1 MTFKTIAVHLNSE
14 SRAASLSAAA
24 VDLARRFDAHL
35 IGVHVSPSLSYVPPV
50 PGASGLLQ
58 EIKKTEKGVCERIR
72 AAFESAT
79 ADMRALAEIR
89 FIDPPGRMTPAEVVL
104 PQVRAADLIIAAQT
118 DPKWE
123 ATSALDLPERL
134 AIEAGRPVL
143 MIPSAGAPA
152 GFGQSILIAW
162 NGKREAAR
170 AVFDALPLLQAARS
184 VVILRLEQ
192 LKGRGGSTELPDVEI
207 GATLARHGVKL
218 TLDSAAAAE
227 HDVGREIIAR
237 AKAAGADLAVMG
249 AYGHSR
255 FREFVFGGATQH
267 VARHMHVPTLF
278 SH

>member
-1 MTFKTIAVHLNSE
+1 MTYKTIAVHLNNE
-14 SRAASLSAAA
+14 NRVAKLLAAA
-24 VDLARRFDAHL
+24 VGLARRYEAHL

-58 EIKKTEKGVCERIR
+58 EIKRNEKAVCERIK

-79 ADMRALAEIR
+79 ADMRALAEMR

-104 PQVRAADLIIAAQT
+104 PQMRTADLVVAAQT
-118 DPKWE
+118 DPKWD

-134 AIEAGRPVL
+134 AIESGRPVL
-143 MIPSAGAPA
+143 MIPADGAPID
-152 GFGQSILIAW
+152 FGKRILISW

-170 AVFDALPLLQAARS
+170 AVFDALPLLKAASS

-192 LKGRGGSTELPDVEI
+192 LKSRGGGTELPDVEI
-207 GATLARHGVKL
+207 GATLARHGVKV
-218 TLDSAAAAE
+218 TVESAAAPE
-227 HDVGREIIAR
+227 GDIGREIVAR
-237 AKAAGADLAVMG
+237 TRSAGADLAVMG

-255 FREFVFGGATQH
+255 LREFVFGGATQY